1 MGPHDFSAKD
11 YEEIGAKMW
20 VPGPPNSA
28 VAKWVIELY
37 KNLYETGTLEGYP
50 APGGPYWQYLNT
62 LRGIDKFTELERKY
76 VLMEK
81 DK

>member
-1 MGPHDFSAKD
+1 M
-11 YEEIGAKMW
+11 
-20 VPGPPNSA
+20 
-28 VAKWVIELY
+28 AKWVIELY
-37 KNLYETGTLEGYP
+37 TSLYETGTLEGYP

-76 VLMEK
+76 VLGEK